1 MRTALAPNAKL
12 SPMRSPRRRR
22 RGNSPTVRN
31 SRGRRFGIDEAASTR
46 AYRAHWSF
54 WNGYLMFKPSHL
66 TDEAANVLAGAID
79 ERFYFIQSKR
89 LDRLSK
95 SRPHLDHL
103 NKLLKHPRTT
113 RMPSLIV
120 YGDSGMGKSM
130 LVDKFK
136 ATARRAAR
144 PTRRQTPI
152 RCSVVELSGRPTE
165 RRLFSQSSPPLT
177 RPHSPR
183 ASIVDVERGAINT
196 LRDIG
201 VQILVLDEI
210 HNILAGFWREQ
221 RIVLNTLRFL
231 SNELKLSLV
240 CFGIMEARD
249 AINGDVQLA
258 RRFDAVTLPRWTAG
272 KEFEQLVLA
281 IVRNLPLREPSVLTV
296 KGLRRVLQMSG
307 GVSSRIFRMLND
319 LAIEA
324 IEKGEE
330 RITDNAV
337 ERISRFRK

>member
-1 MRTALAPNAKL
+1 
-12 SPMRSPRRRR
+12 
-22 RGNSPTVRN
+22 
-31 SRGRRFGIDEAASTR
+31 
-46 AYRAHWSF
+46 
-54 WNGYLMFKPSHL
+54 
-66 TDEAANVLAGAID
+66 
-79 ERFYFIQSKR
+79 
-89 LDRLSK
+89 
-95 SRPHLDHL
+95 
-103 NKLLKHPRTT
+103 
-113 RMPSLIV
+113 
-120 YGDSGMGKSM
+120 M
-130 LVDKFK
+130 L
-136 ATARRAAR
+136 
-144 PTRRQTPI
+144 
-152 RCSVVELSGRPTE
+152 VVELSGRPTE
-165 RRLFSQSSPPLT
+165 RRLFSQILAT
-177 RPHSPR
+177 VDAPHSPR

-210 HNILAGFWREQ
+210 HNILAGSWREQ

-330 RITDNAV
+330 RLTDNTV
-337 ERISRFRK
+337 ETYKPVSENEVAFQ

>member
-1 MRTALAPNAKL
+1 MRCDQEWCLPGAPDRAGHTICATNPSADPQAGVAHSCSLDLTGTKRMFGRPTA
-12 SPMRSPRRRR
+12 
-22 RGNSPTVRN
+22 
-31 SRGRRFGIDEAASTR
+31 SR
-46 AYRAHWSF
+46 
-54 WNGYLMFKPSHL
+54 
-66 TDEAANVLAGAID
+66 V
-79 ERFYFIQSKR
+79 YFIQSKR
-89 LDRLSK
+89 WIAYPK
-95 SRPHLDHL
+95 AVHILDHL

-136 ATARRAAR
+136 ADCAAGCA
-144 PTRRQTPI
+144 TDSTPNPNKVL
-152 RCSVVELSGRPTE
+152 VVELSGRPTE
-165 RRLFSQSSPPLT
+165 RRLFSQILAAVDA
-177 RPHSPR
+177 PHSPR

-210 HNILAGFWREQ
+210 HNILAGSWREQ

-337 ERISRFRK
+337 ETYKPVSENEVAFQ

>member
-1 MRTALAPNAKL
+1 
-12 SPMRSPRRRR
+12 
-22 RGNSPTVRN
+22 
-31 SRGRRFGIDEAASTR
+31 
-46 AYRAHWSF
+46 
-54 WNGYLMFKPSHL
+54 
-66 TDEAANVLAGAID
+66 
-79 ERFYFIQSKR
+79 
-89 LDRLSK
+89 
-95 SRPHLDHL
+95 
-103 NKLLKHPRTT
+103 
-113 RMPSLIV
+113 
-120 YGDSGMGKSM
+120 M
-130 LVDKFK
+130 LVDKFRADC
-136 ATARRAAR
+136 ATGCA
-144 PTRRQTPI
+144 TNSTPNPNKVL
-152 RCSVVELSGRPTE
+152 VVELSGRPTE
-165 RRLFSQSSPPLT
+165 RRLFSQILAAVDA
-177 RPHSPR
+177 PHSPR

-201 VQILVLDEI
+201 IQILVLDEI
-210 HNILAGFWREQ
+210 HNILAGSWREQ

-258 RRFDAVTLPRWTAG
+258 RRFDAATLPRWTAG

-307 GVSSRIFRMLND
+307 GVSSSIFRMLND

-337 ERISRFRK
+337 ETYKPVSENEVAFQ

>member
-1 MRTALAPNAKL
+1 
-12 SPMRSPRRRR
+12 
-22 RGNSPTVRN
+22 
-31 SRGRRFGIDEAASTR
+31 
-46 AYRAHWSF
+46 
-54 WNGYLMFKPSHL
+54 MFKPSHL

-79 ERFYFIQSKR
+79 ERVYFVQSKR
-89 LDRLSK
+89 WIAYPKAVLI
-95 SRPHLDHL
+95 LDHL

-113 RMPSLIV
+113 RMPSLVV

-136 ATARRAAR
+136 TNCAAGSASTAKKLL
-144 PTRRQTPI
+144 
-152 RCSVVELSGRPTE
+152 VVELSGRPNE
-165 RRLFSQSSPPLT
+165 RRLFSQILAAVEA
-177 RPHSPR
+177 PHSPR
-183 ASIVDVERGAINT
+183 SNIVDMERGAINT
-196 LRDIG
+196 LRDVG

-210 HNILAGFWREQ
+210 HNLLAGSWREQ
-221 RIVLNTLRFL
+221 RIVLNTLCFL

-296 KGLRRVLQMSG
+296 KGLRRVLQLSG

-324 IEKGEE
+324 IETGVEC
-330 RITDNAV
+330 ITDNSV
-337 ERISRFRK
+337 EKYRPISENEVAFQ

>member
-1 MRTALAPNAKL
+1 
-12 SPMRSPRRRR
+12 
-22 RGNSPTVRN
+22 
-31 SRGRRFGIDEAASTR
+31 
-46 AYRAHWSF
+46 
-54 WNGYLMFKPSHL
+54 
-66 TDEAANVLAGAID
+66 
-79 ERFYFIQSKR
+79 
-89 LDRLSK
+89 
-95 SRPHLDHL
+95 
-103 NKLLKHPRTT
+103 
-113 RMPSLIV
+113 
-120 YGDSGMGKSM
+120 M

-136 ATARRAAR
+136 ADCAAGCA
-144 PTRRQTPI
+144 TDSTPNPNKVL
-152 RCSVVELSGRPTE
+152 VVELSGRPTE
-165 RRLFSQSSPPLT
+165 RRLFSQILAAVDA
-177 RPHSPR
+177 PHSPR

-210 HNILAGFWREQ
+210 HNILAGSWREQ

-337 ERISRFRK
+337 ETYKPVSENEVAFQ

>member
-1 MRTALAPNAKL
+1 M
-12 SPMRSPRRRR
+12 
-22 RGNSPTVRN
+22 
-31 SRGRRFGIDEAASTR
+31 
-46 AYRAHWSF
+46 
-54 WNGYLMFKPSHL
+54 
-66 TDEAANVLAGAID
+66 
-79 ERFYFIQSKR
+79 
-89 LDRLSK
+89 
-95 SRPHLDHL
+95 
-103 NKLLKHPRTT
+103 
-113 RMPSLIV
+113 
-120 YGDSGMGKSM
+120 
-130 LVDKFK
+130 
-136 ATARRAAR
+136 
-144 PTRRQTPI
+144 
-152 RCSVVELSGRPTE
+152 
-165 RRLFSQSSPPLT
+165 
-177 RPHSPR
+177 
-183 ASIVDVERGAINT
+183 ERGAINT

-210 HNILAGFWREQ
+210 HNILAGSWREQ

-324 IEKGEE
+324 IERAKSASPAMRSRRTSRFQKMRWLSNERRDRRQRQTIAGRPQSGARRIALVLACPARSILRLTGSFFAKWLGLGDFKLSALDYRLALEQVARLTE
-330 RITDNAV
+330 KFRCDPVTLIDMTQINTLDGQVCSLISRGRPLQICYPCADRYAHDGAEGAIPKHWSKAWRITCPARGLAFTDTTEHRGV
-337 ERISRFRK
+337 V

>member
-1 MRTALAPNAKL
+1 
-12 SPMRSPRRRR
+12 
-22 RGNSPTVRN
+22 
-31 SRGRRFGIDEAASTR
+31 
-46 AYRAHWSF
+46 
-54 WNGYLMFKPSHL
+54 
-66 TDEAANVLAGAID
+66 
-79 ERFYFIQSKR
+79 
-89 LDRLSK
+89 
-95 SRPHLDHL
+95 
-103 NKLLKHPRTT
+103 
-113 RMPSLIV
+113 
-120 YGDSGMGKSM
+120 M
-130 LVDKFK
+130 LVDKFRADC
-136 ATARRAAR
+136 ATGCA
-144 PTRRQTPI
+144 TNSTPNPNKVL
-152 RCSVVELSGRPTE
+152 VVELSGRPTE
-165 RRLFSQSSPPLT
+165 RRLFSQILAAVDA
-177 RPHSPR
+177 PHSPR

-201 VQILVLDEI
+201 IQILVLDEI
-210 HNILAGFWREQ
+210 HNILAGSWREQ

-337 ERISRFRK
+337 ETYKPVSENEVAFQ